1 MVKNRIY
8 VGSFDIFTI
17 GHKSIVDKSLKIF
30 DKVIIGIDVSKYLS
44 EEILKFCYI

>member
-1 MVKNRIY
+1 MVKNRNICW
-8 VGSFDIFTI
+8 VIDTFTI

>member
-1 MVKNRIY
+1 MLT
-8 VGSFDIFTI
+8 FTI